1 MRPRGETEIV
11 SITLNAVA
19 HDTRAFKVAASFARF
34 GYESVVLEG
43 APSELDRDRLPFR
56 LTTLPPEARVLGSP
70 DGADEPGDPTT
81 QVDAAPTVPAAS
93 PAAGASGQKSPS
105 GVIGRLVWL
114 GGKLL
119 PKALRRRLAP
129 LVPRGIGLYY
139 EKVEPLHQL
148 RSVLEVNRALLRS
161 LPPARVY
168 YLHSFLNFPAV
179 WLKARREGA
188 RLMYD
193 AHDANWVPDPEL
205 TKVVRPSTLRLH
217 ERLDRICAGRVNAF
231 LTIGDGLAGL
241 LEDHLRRRPIVIR
254 NGHDFRL
261 DEVAAGDVR
270 SAAGVPYDAF
280 LLVMTGSE
288 KPGEAIEAT
297 LSALERLPERVH
309 FALVGRDHDHR
320 RELVAERGLGERVH
334 LLPAVPPT
342 HVASF
347 IRTADA
353 SPILY
358 EAYSDAYVHSLPNR
372 FFHAVAAGLP
382 ILYPPLH
389 EMKSLCERHDLGIEI
404 DPGDADPIESAIRRL
419 LDEPGLAQRLAANV
433 KGTQS
438 ELSWEHEEGRLARVL
453 ERTLRSRRRVR

>member
-1 MRPRGETEIV
+1 MCSDPPNGAEAGEP
-11 SITLNAVA
+11 
-19 HDTRAFKVAASFARF
+19 AAAA
-34 GYESVVLEG
+34 EA
-43 APSELDRDRLPFR
+43 APTP
-56 LTTLPPEARVLGSP
+56 LTPDPSDEARVHGP
-70 DGADEPGDPTT
+70 
-81 QVDAAPTVPAAS
+81 
-93 PAAGASGQKSPS
+93 PS
-105 GVIGRLVWL
+105 GVVGRLVWL
-114 GGKLL
+114 GGKVL
-119 PKALRRRLAP
+119 PEALRRRLAP
-129 LVPRGIGLYY
+129 LVPRVIGLFYR
-139 EKVEPLHQL
+139 KSEPLIQL
-148 RSVLEVNRALLRS
+148 RSILEINRALLRS
-161 LPPARVY
+161 LPSARVY

-179 WLKARREGA
+179 YLKARRERA
-188 RLMYD
+188 RLIYD

-205 TKVVRPSTLRLH
+205 TKVVTPSTLRMH
-217 ERLDRICAGRVNAF
+217 ERIDRICAHRVNAF

-241 LEDHLRRRPIVIR
+241 LEEHLRRRPIVIR

-261 DEVAAGDVR
+261 DEAASGDVR
-270 SAAGVPYDAF
+270 SAAGVPDDAF

-297 LSALERLPERVH
+297 LSALESLPEHVH

-389 EMKSLCERHDLGIEI
+389 EMRSLCERHDLGVAI
-404 DPGDADPIESAIRRL
+404 DPGDSASVERAVRRL
-419 LDEPGLAQRLAANV
+419 LDEPGFAERLAANV
-433 KGTQS
+433 KQTQP